1 MKEELSKILIDVDK
15 INTSIIKLSNKDEV
29 LNMNRAAQN
38 LLRISDS
45 KKTLLNY
52 QTFSQS
58 QLRSL
63 QS

>member
-29 LNMNRAAQN
+29 LNMNRATQN
-38 LLRISDS
+38 LLRISD
-45 KKTLLNY
+45 KKNFVKLSNILPELN
-52 QTFSQS
+52 
-58 QLRSL
+58 RSL